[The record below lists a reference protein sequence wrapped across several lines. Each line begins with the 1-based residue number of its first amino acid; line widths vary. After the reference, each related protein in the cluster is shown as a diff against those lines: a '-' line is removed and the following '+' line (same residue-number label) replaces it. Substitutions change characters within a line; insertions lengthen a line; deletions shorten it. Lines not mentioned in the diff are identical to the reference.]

1 MNTTISPENYEIFFD
16 RELSW
21 INFNLRVL
29 EEARNENNPVLER
42 LKFLC
47 ISESNLDEF
56 YMVRVAGVR
65 ERITSG
71 FEEKGLTGLTSAE
84 ILKEISLKVAD
95 FLKIQ
100 YDTLS
105 SIILPDLEKNNFHII
120 QNTIELKKDDIAYLK
135 IYYKEEVSDILT
147 PLAIDTSHPFPHI
160 LNKSLNLAIT
170 LMEKDDKT
178 GRDLFAMVQVPS
190 VLPRFIELPR
200 DGIKRRFFPL
210 ERIIE
215 LHLSDLFYGMQV
227 KEIHAFRIT
236 RDSDISIREDN
247 AGDLLSTVK
256 KELKNRTWGDAVRL
270 DLSSNTPNIVRS
282 ILKEALAL
290 QDYEIMEVNNIINL
304 TDLMYFYNLSDAPH
318 LKFPVIIPKN
328 IMSEHDL
335 DRVFSII
342 RKGDLLFHHPF
353 DTFQAVEDLLK
364 FASLDPKVLAIK
376 MTLYRTSGDS
386 PIIQYL
392 KQAAENGKQVTVL
405 VELKARFDEE
415 RNIMWAQRLEDSGVH
430 VVYGVVGMKVHCKML
445 LIVRRE
451 TDKLRRYVHLSTGNY
466 NSATAKFY
474 TDLSLF
480 TKNEDITDEV
490 SSLFNVMTSFAKMP
504 KFKTL
509 SVAPLYLRDDVITF
523 ILREAENAKKGEKG
537 YIFMKMNS
545 LVDPDVVLAL
555 YEASCAGVKVDLVI
569 RGICCLRPGIQGL
582 SENITVRSIV
592 GRYLEHSRIYMY
604 YNKGHNNLYLASAD
618 CMPRNFYKRIE
629 VMFPIT
635 DSNNKK
641 RIFKIIDLILKDN
654 VKARILGND
663 GIYIK
668 AIPGSDM
675 PIDSQIELQK
685 I

>member
-1 MNTTISPENYEIFFD
+1 MNTTISPDNYEIFFD

-21 INFNLRVL
+21 IDFNLRVL
-29 EEARNENNPVLER
+29 DEARNISNPILER
-42 LKFLC
+42 LKFLS

-65 ERITSG
+65 ERLLSG
-71 FEEKGLTGLTSAE
+71 FEEKGLTGLSSSE
-84 ILKEISLKVAD
+84 ILKEISVRVGDLVNQ
-95 FLKIQ
+95 Q
-100 YDTLS
+100 YDLLNS
-105 SIILPDLEKNNFHII
+105 NILPELVKNNIHLI
-120 QNTIELKKDDIAYLK
+120 QNTNELKRDDIAFLK

-147 PLAIDTSHPFPHI
+147 PLAIDKSHPFPHI

-170 LMEKDDKT
+170 LNERDDKS
-178 GRDLFAMVQVPS
+178 GRELFAMVQVPS

-200 DGIKRRFFPL
+200 ESNQRRFFPL

-227 KEIHAFRIT
+227 KEINAFKII

-247 AGDLLSTVK
+247 TGDLLSTVK
-256 KELKNRTWGDAVRL
+256 KELKNRTWGDAVHL
-270 DLSSNTPNIVRS
+270 YVSQKTPPIVKT
-282 ILKEALAL
+282 ILREALGL
-290 QDYEIMEVNNIINL
+290 EDYEIMEVSNIINL
-304 TDLMYFYNLSDAPH
+304 TDLMYFYNLSDFTN
-318 LKFPVIIPKN
+318 LKFPSIVPKN

-342 RKGDLLFHHPF
+342 RKGDLLFHHPY

-480 TKNEDITDEV
+480 TKNEEITDEV

-545 LVDPDVVLAL
+545 LVDPDVVIAL
-555 YEASCAGVKVDLVI
+555 YEASCAGVKVDLVV
-569 RGICCLRPGIQGL
+569 RGICCLKPGIPGL
-582 SENITVRSIV
+582 SENISVRSIV
-592 GRYLEHSRIYMY
+592 GRFLEHSRIYMY

-654 VKARILGND
+654 VKARLL
-663 GIYIK
+663 
-668 AIPGSDM
+668 GSDGVYSRINHGDVN
-675 PIDSQIELQK
+675 PVDSQVELQK
-685 I
+685 A

>member
-71 FEEKGLTGLTSAE
+71 FEEKGLTGLSSAE
-84 ILKEISLKVAD
+84 ILKEISTKAAD
-95 FLKIQ
+95 FIKIQ

-120 QNTIELKKDDIAYLK
+120 QNTIELKKDDIAFLK

-200 DGIKRRFFPL
+200 DGQKRRFFPL

-227 KEIHAFRIT
+227 KEIHAFKIT

-270 DLSSNTPNIVRS
+270 DLSSNTPIIVRS

-523 ILREAENAKKGEKG
+523 ILRESEIAKKGEKG

-569 RGICCLRPGIQGL
+569 RGICCLRPGVKGL

-604 YNKGHNNLYLASAD
+604 YNRGHNNLYLASAD

-641 RIFKIIDLILKDN
+641 RIFKIIELILKDN
-654 VKARILGND
+654 IKARLLGSD
-663 GIYIK
+663 GIYTK
-668 AIPGSDM
+668 VVPDSDL

>member
-1 MNTTISPENYEIFFD
+1 MNTTISPDNYEIFFD

-21 INFNLRVL
+21 IDFNLRVL
-29 EEARNENNPVLER
+29 DEARNISNPILER
-42 LKFLC
+42 LKFLS

-65 ERITSG
+65 ERLLSG
-71 FEEKGLTGLTSAE
+71 FEEKGLTGLSSSE
-84 ILKEISLKVAD
+84 ILKEISIRVAN
-95 FLKIQ
+95 LVNQQ
-100 YDTLS
+100 YDLLNS
-105 SIILPDLEKNNFHII
+105 NILPELVKNNIHLI
-120 QNTIELKKDDIAYLK
+120 QNTNELKRDDIAFLK

-147 PLAIDTSHPFPHI
+147 PLAIDKSHPFPHI

-170 LMEKDDKT
+170 LNERDDKS

-200 DGIKRRFFPL
+200 EGNQRRFFPL

-227 KEIHAFRIT
+227 KEINAFKII

-247 AGDLLSTVK
+247 TGDLLSTVK
-256 KELKNRTWGDAVRL
+256 KELKNRTWGDAVHL
-270 DLSSNTPNIVRS
+270 YVSQKTPPIVKT
-282 ILKEALAL
+282 ILREALGL
-290 QDYEIMEVNNIINL
+290 EDYEIMEVSNIINL
-304 TDLMYFYNLSDAPH
+304 TDLMYFYNLSDFTN
-318 LKFPVIIPKN
+318 LKFPSIVPKN

-342 RKGDLLFHHPF
+342 RKGDLLFHHPY

-480 TKNEDITDEV
+480 TKNEEITDEV

-523 ILREAENAKKGEKG
+523 ILREAEIAKKGEKG

-555 YEASCAGVKVDLVI
+555 YEASCAGVKVDLVV
-569 RGICCLRPGIQGL
+569 RGICCLKPGIPGL
-582 SENITVRSIV
+582 SENISVRSIV
-592 GRYLEHSRIYMY
+592 GRFLEHSRIYMY

-654 VKARILGND
+654 VKARLL
-663 GIYIK
+663 
-668 AIPGSDM
+668 GSDGVYSRINHGDVN
-675 PIDSQIELQK
+675 PVDSQVELQK
-685 I
+685 A

>member
-95 FLKIQ
+95 LLKIQ

-200 DGIKRRFFPL
+200 DGVKRRFFPL

-270 DLSSNTPNIVRS
+270 DLSSNTPSIVRS

-582 SENITVRSIV
+582 SDNISVRSIV

-663 GIYIK
+663 GIYTRAEIS
-668 AIPGSDM
+668 SDM

>member
-95 FLKIQ
+95 LLKIQ
-100 YDTLS
+100 YDTLI

-200 DGIKRRFFPL
+200 DGVKRRFFPL

-270 DLSSNTPNIVRS
+270 DLSSNTPSIVRS

-582 SENITVRSIV
+582 SDNISVRSIV

-663 GIYIK
+663 GIYTRAEIS
-668 AIPGSDM
+668 SDM

>member
-84 ILKEISLKVAD
+84 ILKEISLKVAG

-100 YDTLS
+100 YDALS

-200 DGIKRRFFPL
+200 DGVKRRFFPL

-270 DLSSNTPNIVRS
+270 DLSSNTPSIVRS

-582 SENITVRSIV
+582 SENISVRSIV

-663 GIYIK
+663 GIYTRAEIS
-668 AIPGSDM
+668 SDM

>member
-84 ILKEISLKVAD
+84 ILKEISLKVAG

-200 DGIKRRFFPL
+200 DGVKRRFFPL

-270 DLSSNTPNIVRS
+270 DLSSNTPSIVRS

-582 SENITVRSIV
+582 SDNISVRSIV

-663 GIYIK
+663 GIYTRAEIS
-668 AIPGSDM
+668 SDM

>member
-65 ERITSG
+65 ERVTSG

-84 ILKEISLKVAD
+84 ILKEISTKAAD

-120 QNTIELKKDDIAYLK
+120 QNTIELKKDDIAFLK

-200 DGIKRRFFPL
+200 DGLKRRFFPL

-227 KEIHAFRIT
+227 KEIHAFKIT

-270 DLSSNTPNIVRS
+270 DLSSNTPIIVRS

-523 ILREAENAKKGEKG
+523 ILRESEIAKKGEKG

-569 RGICCLRPGIQGL
+569 RGICCLRPGVKGL

-604 YNKGHNNLYLASAD
+604 YNRGHNNLYLASAD

-635 DSNNKK
+635 DTNNKK
-641 RIFKIIDLILKDN
+641 RIFKIIELILKDN
-654 VKARILGND
+654 IKARLLGTD
-663 GIYIK
+663 GIYTK
-668 AIPGSDM
+668 VVPGSDL

>member
-71 FEEKGLTGLTSAE
+71 FEEKGLTGLSSAE
-84 ILKEISLKVAD
+84 ILKEISTKAAD
-95 FLKIQ
+95 FIKIQ

-120 QNTIELKKDDIAYLK
+120 QNTIELKKDDIAFLK

-200 DGIKRRFFPL
+200 DGQKRRFFPL

-227 KEIHAFRIT
+227 KEIHAFKIT

-270 DLSSNTPNIVRS
+270 DLSSNTPIIVRS

-523 ILREAENAKKGEKG
+523 ILRESEIAKKGEKG

-569 RGICCLRPGIQGL
+569 RGICCLRPGVKGL

-604 YNKGHNNLYLASAD
+604 YNRGHNNLYLASAD

-641 RIFKIIDLILKDN
+641 RIFKIIELILKDN
-654 VKARILGND
+654 IKARLLGSD
-663 GIYIK
+663 GIYTK
-668 AIPGSDM
+668 VVPGSDL